1 MGKDNRYLW
10 YMAKR
15 GSAISV
21 PESWLE
27 QCRNWRESKGMSMAE
42 VGTQLARA
50 IRRGRAFG
58 SSTIHRYLSG
68 QLVTDELTE
77 AFAKVMGVP
86 NPIQIVESAKL
97 QRWYALG
104 ARLDEV
110 DEETFDWE
118 LGRLERLVNMAVELW
133 QHKRDD

>member
-1 MGKDNRYLW
+1 
-10 YMAKR
+10 
-15 GSAISV
+15 
-21 PESWLE
+21 
-27 QCRNWRESKGMSMAE
+27 MAE
-42 VGTQLARA
+42 VGTQLARS

-77 AFAKVMGVP
+77 AFAKVMGAP

-110 DEETFDWE
+110 AEETFDWE
-118 LGRLERLVNMAVELW
+118 LGRLERLVSMAEELW
-133 QHKRDD
+133 QHRSDD